1 MERRL
6 SLTQPKRGRYARI
19 SLIGG
24 LVASPT
30 KGGMRISFYKGNCL
44 KMSKKEIR
52 CGGRGYGKTVAYI
65 SSALKDSPWIRG
77 EVVADRL
84 KWLDEMYNPYFFRNF
99 MVKKK
104 MTKKEAH
111 EYLKNSKIYVDGKSA
126 QILKKLLEA
135 GFEKS
140 SGIVVF
146 SDMPFL
152 YVGSYNVRGGYDML
166 SFADDQSKELKADDI
181 LSIEIEENPE
191 DKIVELAKPLM
202 EYLQEQDFTDSIRV
216 TAEGIYRDPYPSILY
231 EI

>member
-1 MERRL
+1 
-6 SLTQPKRGRYARI
+6 
-19 SLIGG
+19 
-24 LVASPT
+24 
-30 KGGMRISFYKGNCL
+30 
-44 KMSKKEIR
+44 MSKKEIK
-52 CGGRGYGKTVAYI
+52 CGGRGYGKTFAYI

-111 EYLKNSKIYVDGKSA
+111 EYLKDSKIYVDGKFA
-126 QILKKLLEA
+126 QIQKKLFEA

-140 SGIVVF
+140 SVIDVL

-152 YVGSYNVRGGYDML
+152 YVVNHKIQGGYDML
-166 SFADDQSKELKADDI
+166 SFAQDPLKELKANDI

-202 EYLQEQDFTDSIRV
+202 EYLQEQNFTDAIRV
-216 TAEGIYRDPYPSILY
+216 NAEGIYLEPMSSILH